1 MAGRAPL
8 AGIRVA
14 DFTWVW
20 AGPFCTLQLAHLG
33 AEVIRVETATRPCV
47 TRLLPPFAD
56 FEPGPNRSGYFNQY
70 NQGKK
75 SIALDLKRPEAI
87 EAAKRLC
94 AASDVVV
101 ENFAAGVME
110 RMGLGWEVLR
120 RLRADL
126 IMIALSGYGAT
137 GPDSDKVSYGPAQ
150 VPLSGMSSVTGYRGF
165 PPMHVGISYGDP
177 TGGLH
182 GAVAVLAAL
191 LHRARTGQGQYIDLS
206 QWETSMAVLPEAIC
220 GWTMNG
226 AAPERDGNR
235 DAHMAPHGVF
245 RAAGEDRWV
254 ALAVED
260 DAAWTRAASS
270 SSSPTPWSARAST
283 SASPGACRRATA
295 ACAARPPASARTPSR
310 SCATCAGTARRRSRA
325 SARRGRWCSSSRP
338 DRSRPRGGA
347 VRVAQQA
354 ARDDHAVHLVGAIV
368 DARVARLAVHELE
381 RRVGRDAERAV
392 HLDGAVDHVVQ
403 HARAPELDE
412 RDLDPRLAAFVH
424 GARGVQRHRARG
436 LDLGRR
442 LGDVALDLAPHSS
455 ESI

>member
-1 MAGRAPL
+1 MARGAPL

-33 AEVIRVETATRPCV
+33 AEVIRVESATRTCV

-56 FEPGPNRSGYFNQY
+56 FEPGANRSGYFNQY

-75 SIALDLKRPEAI
+75 SLALDLKKPEAI
-87 EAAKRLC
+87 EVAKRLC

-101 ENFAAGVME
+101 ENFAAGVMD
-110 RMGLGWEVLR
+110 RMGLGYDVLR
-120 RLRADL
+120 GLHPDV

-137 GPDSDKVSYGPAQ
+137 GPDADKVSYGPAQ

-220 GWTMNG
+220 AWTMNG
-226 AAPERDGNR
+226 EAPARDGNR
-235 DAHMAPHGVF
+235 DRHMAPHGVF

-254 ALAVED
+254 AVAVED
-260 DAAWTRAASS
+260 DAAWTRFAVAIGR
-270 SSSPTPWSARAST
+270 PELADD
-283 SASPGACRRATA
+283 RRYATA
-295 ACAARPPASARTPSR
+295 AGRKLHEDALEDIVTAWTAARPPEEVT
-310 SCATCAGTARRRSRA
+310 ATL
-325 SARRGRWCSSSRP
+325 
-338 DRSRPRGGA
+338 
-347 VRVAQQA
+347 QA
-354 ARDDHAVHLVGAIV
+354 AGVAAFTAATNHDLADDPHLNGRGYFVELTHPVVGMRKHVGVPWRMSESDCRVRAPAPCLGADTDQVLRDVCGYRESEI
-368 DARVARLAVHELE
+368 ARL
-381 RRVGRDAERAV
+381 RA
-392 HLDGAVDHVVQ
+392 AQ
-403 HARAPELDE
+403 
-412 RDLDPRLAAFVH
+412 
-424 GARGVQRHRARG
+424 
-436 LDLGRR
+436 
-442 LGDVALDLAPHSS
+442 ALV
-455 ESI
+455 